1 MNLRIA
7 DCGLQ
12 NSNFLGNAGSYTM
25 TEPSQGT
32 ALHNSK
38 SAIRNSQSTDLSRYN
53 KKLELI
59 LRTSA
64 RIFAEKSYHSTS
76 MRDISRATGVSL
88 AGLYHYCKSKEE
100 LLFLIQD
107 HCFGRVLERLEERIK
122 TIEDPL
128 EKFRIFVDNHL
139 SFFAA
144 NMSEMKVLSHEAES
158 LGGDLHEHVS
168 TRKRQYTR
176 TARKILSE
184 VQQTTVGSESH
195 KPRRNGHLKRNRK
208 PVDITVATYALFG
221 MMNWIYNWYD
231 PRGKLSVS
239 QLVDNITRLFLT
251 GFLSQTS
258 VALADSGKAEK
269 MSIWRTA

>member
-1 MNLRIA
+1 MNE
-7 DCGLQ
+7 D
-12 NSNFLGNAGSYTM
+12 FT
-25 TEPSQGT
+25 
-32 ALHNSK
+32 
-38 SAIRNSQSTDLSRYN
+38 RYDQ
-53 KKLELI
+53 KLELI

-122 TIEDPL
+122 ASEDPM
-128 EKFRIFVDNHL
+128 EKLRIFVDNHL

-144 NMSEMKVLSHEAES
+144 NMAEMKVLSHEAES
-158 LGGDLHEHVS
+158 LAGDLHEHVS
-168 TRKRQYTR
+168 ARKRQYTR
-176 TARKILSE
+176 MARRVLSE
-184 VQQTTVGSESH
+184 VQQAAISSSGRA
-195 KPRRNGHLKRNRK
+195 PRRNGHRERGAK
-208 PVDITVATYALFG
+208 PIDLTIATYALFG

-239 QLVDNITRLFLT
+239 QLVDNITRLFLA
-251 GFLSQTS
+251 GFLSPAGQAPVERASEQT
-258 VALADSGKAEK
+258 GKVN
-269 MSIWRTA
+269 IWRTA